1 MGDKSLML
9 WIKAFHVIFVTAWF
23 AGLIYL
29 PRFYINLALET
40 EPAARARLLL
50 MARKLFRFATLISV
64 PAISFGLW
72 LWLIAGIE
80 RGPGSGWLHAKL
92 GLVFLL
98 IAYHTACGILLIRF
112 DQGRA
117 PRHAPGYRIFN
128 ELPMLIFSAI
138 VVLVVVKPFKHSG
151 APPVHQRFTCP
162 TVAAPTKK
170 RIPPPA
176 SLPAARR

>member
-72 LWLIAGIE
+72 LWLIAGIG

-112 DQGRA
+112 EQGRA

-138 VVLVVVKPFKHSG
+138 VVLVVVKPF
-151 APPVHQRFTCP
+151 
-162 TVAAPTKK
+162 
-170 RIPPPA
+170 
-176 SLPAARR
+176 

>member
-29 PRFYINLALET
+29 PPET

-72 LWLIAGIE
+72 LWLIAGIG

-98 IAYHTACGILLIRF
+98 IAYHTACGILL
-112 DQGRA
+112 
-117 PRHAPGYRIFN
+117 
-128 ELPMLIFSAI
+128 
-138 VVLVVVKPFKHSG
+138 
-151 APPVHQRFTCP
+151 
-162 TVAAPTKK
+162 
-170 RIPPPA
+170 
-176 SLPAARR
+176 